1 MRHLFMSIGFYYPQM
16 FWHSQCLKF
25 LTQNDMIY
33 TIKGFPKVNEQYAYF
48 KPIVQGFFPH
58 FSKVQQKAFCRMTL
72 PKSPVVC

>member
-1 MRHLFMSIGFYYPQM
+1 
-16 FWHSQCLKF
+16 
-25 LTQNDMIY
+25 MIY

-72 PKSPVVC
+72 PKSPLSVRQEIVSGQMIIKRSTNHPFQNFARNT